1 MSPVSFFLWLFS
13 STSREA
19 PRFSLFATESKTNK
33 QENIWEISHCGETHT
48 EDEDPKKESDP
59 QTKRT
64 SRVVTVLF

>member
-1 MSPVSFFLWLFS
+1 MSPVSFFLWLFP
-13 STSREA
+13 STSRDE
-19 PRFSLFATESKTNK
+19 FFFFLTESKTSK
-33 QENIWEISHCGETHT
+33 QENIWETSHCGEAHT